1 MEALRV
7 MLEEPTPHTPAKKG
21 TSCEDGSEIPS
32 TPATTRTATSTASP
46 NPVTTTPTSS
56 ASAVSHAGSAAS
68 YPSTPSNK
76 VGFPESKRG
85 RRPRTDEQFNLFE
98 WLDTHYPAIYVPL
111 SKPGG
116 GDQVVSVAGVGGER
130 YAMTAQQLLNG
141 MTPSRRAKIPIWCKV
156 CVRSFLG
163 QRLST
168 AWFVGIHDK
177 SDLHKANAKTAGV
190 AITDYPDAPPD
201 LTEQVPCTGI
211 LVTDGTRAWHSMA

>member
-1 MEALRV
+1 MYTTCNQYIYNKRKCFEIIFFNV
-7 MLEEPTPHTPAKKG
+7 TPFFRKQTGWANPLGFHCFLLGFTKSHLDFSLG
-21 TSCEDGSEIPS
+21 PS
-32 TPATTRTATSTASP
+32 
-46 NPVTTTPTSS
+46 
-56 ASAVSHAGSAAS
+56 H
-68 YPSTPSNK
+68 
-76 VGFPESKRG
+76 
-85 RRPRTDEQFNLFE
+85 
-98 WLDTHYPAIYVPL
+98 THYPTICVPL